1 MREIR
6 TYGSEGGGTL
16 TRPPYPYWLDTR
28 SLAVGALIGPLPAR
42 RERLGVP
49 SGYQPRA
56 NS

>member
-28 SLAVGALIGPLPAR
+28 SLAVGALISVSALAGPAFGGL
-42 RERLGVP
+42 
-49 SGYQPRA
+49 
-56 NS
+56 